1 MPVSYASHIKK
12 ELVRISSRL
21 CCQRAELSALI
32 KINGTISLS
41 NSGIGL
47 DFSTENAAIARRTLE
62 LIKNIFPDTPTS
74 LMSQKKSNLKKN
86 NSYIVKLTESAQA
99 IAANLGIMNDDGFVD
114 GIAPNI
120 IDTECC
126 RRAYLRGAFLAGGS
140 INNPGTSTYH
150 FEILTKQAGHAK
162 DLKRLLN
169 SFDLNARIL
178 ERKKGYITYI
188 KESEKISDFLRVVG
202 ANNAVL
208 TFEDIRIIRDIRN
221 SDNRLNNCEI
231 ANETKTLN
239 AADRQLADI
248 ELIESVYGAS
258 YLDERLSYVAEL
270 RREFPEENLMYLSEI
285 ATGRG
290 YKLSKSGIN
299 HRMRKITSLAAQ
311 IRGQ

>member
-1 MPVSYASHIKK
+1 VSYASHIKK
-12 ELVRISSRL
+12 ELVRVKSRL

-41 NSGIGL
+41 KSGIGL

-62 LIKNIFPDTPTS
+62 IIKNIFPGTDT
-74 LMSQKKSNLKKN
+74 LLLSQKKSNLKKN
-86 NSYIVKLTESAQA
+86 NSYIVKIAENTEMFAT
-99 IAANLGIMNDDGFVD
+99 NLGIMNGDGFVG
-114 GIAPNI
+114 GIAPDV

-126 RRAYLRGAFLAGGS
+126 KRSYLRGAFLAGGS

-150 FEILTKQAGHAK
+150 FEILTKQAGHAE
-162 DLKRLLN
+162 DLKKLLN
-169 SFDLNARIL
+169 YFDLNARIL

-239 AADRQLADI
+239 AADRQIEDI
-248 ELIESVYGAS
+248 LLINSVYGGA
-258 YLDERLSYVAEL
+258 YLDEKLKYVADL
-270 RREFPEENLMYLSEI
+270 RIEFPEENLTYLSEI
-285 ATGRG
+285 ASERG
-290 YKLSKSGIN
+290 HKLSKSGIN
-299 HRMRKITSLAAQ
+299 HRMRKITEMAKE
-311 IRGQ
+311 IREN